1 MFFKKNFYITVYF
14 WINEFKRGWTSTK
27 NEVRPGPPVKA
38 NAPEII
44 EKIYRII
51 MEDRRIKVREIAQI
65 IESSVRAVHN
75 ILQKKNVCLMGAAIV
90 DHRPNARKNISE
102 QCLIMLKRIVQD
114 FWHRFVFVDE
124 TWIHHY
130 TPETKQQPKHT
141 ENSMSLW

>member
-1 MFFKKNFYITVYF
+1 
-14 WINEFKRGWTSTK
+14 
-27 NEVRPGPPVKA
+27 
-38 NAPEII
+38 
-44 EKIYRII
+44 